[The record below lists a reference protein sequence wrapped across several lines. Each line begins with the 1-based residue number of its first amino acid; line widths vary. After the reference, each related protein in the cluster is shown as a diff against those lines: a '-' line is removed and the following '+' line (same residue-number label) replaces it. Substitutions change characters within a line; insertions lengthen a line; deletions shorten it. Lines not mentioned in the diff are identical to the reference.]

1 MSVGDGLWVR
11 RIRVWLPALAFLAVN
26 LGVLAWDRVVL
37 AGRIGAVE
45 RRLERTT
52 TEREEV
58 ARRARDLAGRR
69 EAIEANRERRERL
82 HREWFGT
89 PEQRLTAAIAEVK
102 DLAARSGL
110 EIRAISY
117 PQESLE
123 EHGLVRR
130 SFVFS
135 VQGSYGALRQLVY
148 LLELTPSFL
157 TLESIKVAEAGTGG
171 GLRAD
176 LDISTLFVTEERA
189 TTSPE
194 GRS

>member
-1 MSVGDGLWVR
+1 MSVRDGLWVR

-37 AGRIGAVE
+37 AGRIGALE
-45 RRLERTT
+45 RRLERTA

-58 ARRARDLAGRR
+58 ARRALDLGTRR
-69 EAIEANRERRERL
+69 EAIEVNRERRERL
-82 HREWFGT
+82 HRERFGT

-123 EHGLVRR
+123 AHGLVRR

-135 VQGSYGALRQLVY
+135 VQGSYGALRQLIY

-176 LDISTLFVTEERA
+176 LDISTLFVAEEPPPA
-189 TTSPE
+189 APG

>member
-1 MSVGDGLWVR
+1 MSGPGGLWLR
-11 RIRVWLPALAFLAVN
+11 QIRIWLPALAFLALN

-37 AGRIGAVE
+37 AGRIGALE
-45 RRLERTT
+45 RRLERTA

-58 ARRARDLAGRR
+58 ARRARELAARR
-69 EAIEANRERRERL
+69 EAIEASRERRERL
-82 HREWFGT
+82 HAEWFGT

-110 EIRAISY
+110 AIRAISY
-117 PQESLE
+117 PQESLV

-135 VQGSYGALRQLVY
+135 VQGPYGALRQLVY

-157 TLESIKVAEAGTGG
+157 TLESIRVAEGGSGG

-176 LDISTLFVTEERA
+176 LSISTLFVAEPGPAAA
-189 TTSPE
+189 TGGGS
-194 GRS
+194 

>member
-1 MSVGDGLWVR
+1 VSVGDGLWVR

-58 ARRARDLAGRR
+58 ARRARELAERR
-69 EAIEANRERRERL
+69 QAIEANRERRERL

-123 EHGLVRR
+123 EQGLVRR

-189 TTSPE
+189 TASPE